1 MSENSQ
7 TAKAA
12 TVKDPAGCRWLEKI
26 LQNCWRRAEQLQ
38 AGRSSQAPVLS
49 QAAEAWT
56 EEATEDRYWTTIVR
70 HRTRPSITDT
80 RSR

>member
-56 EEATEDRYWTTIVR
+56 EEATEVSQILDHYREAQNQAQHNR
-70 HRTRPSITDT
+70 H
-80 RSR
+80 